1 MRNPLKLDYSLDY
14 DAKCKFVEEYTEKYY
29 LLHQKPVPPAI
40 LEELSNYLLAD
51 ILLDRNPAKTSK
63 MEYPILSAQ
72 QIKRRGN
79 RLYCADNEEVL
90 SYFKLAKK
98 NRKKRTVMY
107 D

>member
-1 MRNPLKLDYSLDY
+1 MSSNLKLDYSLDY
-14 DAKCKFVEEYTEKYY
+14 PAKCKFVEEYTENYY
-29 LLHQKPVPPAI
+29 LIHQKPVPTAI
-40 LEELSNYLLAD
+40 LEELSNYLLSD
-51 ILLDRNPAKTSK
+51 ILLDRSPAKTSK